1 MPGFGLVTPTQLGR
15 PVWAEY
21 GARLGYKITP
31 ATIVDLYADGVSG
44 HAAIG
49 TDVRVGAG
57 MTYTF

>member
-1 MPGFGLVTPTQLGR
+1 MTPTQLGR